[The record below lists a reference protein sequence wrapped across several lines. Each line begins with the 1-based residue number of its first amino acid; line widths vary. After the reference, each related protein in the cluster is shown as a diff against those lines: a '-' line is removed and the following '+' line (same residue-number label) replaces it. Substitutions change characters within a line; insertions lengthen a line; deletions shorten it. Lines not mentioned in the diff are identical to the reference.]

1 MHYRVKTF
9 ISLITG
15 FHGIAP
21 VTISRNHHFS
31 FRLSLV
37 GIKQLAPWGSS
48 PFFEIPAR
56 YVTRKKSLKD
66 GYYEATR
73 ILAVQYFLLSEFC
86 VTPIFLYIIPSIL
99 KILFLVLHFV
109 WNFLSLFDR
118 FFVFFCTYSE
128 ILNYS
133 ASKMLKIYAWLKVV
147 ESFERWM
154 YLHS

>member
-48 PFFEIPAR
+48 PFSEIPSR
-56 YVTRKKSLKD
+56 YVTRKKPLKNR
-66 GYYEATR
+66 YYKATR
-73 ILAVQYFLLSEFC
+73 NILVVQHFFLSALPYSAY
-86 VTPIFLYIIPSIL
+86 LYIYYFSIL
-99 KILFLVLHFV
+99 KALFLSAFEFFGTFYFDLIDFLHISLYLK
-109 WNFLSLFDR
+109 FLTSPPHKCCKSMLD
-118 FFVFFCTYSE
+118 
-128 ILNYS
+128 LNCRIFW
-133 ASKMLKIYAWLKVV
+133 K
-147 ESFERWM
+147 M
-154 YLHS
+154 YLYS